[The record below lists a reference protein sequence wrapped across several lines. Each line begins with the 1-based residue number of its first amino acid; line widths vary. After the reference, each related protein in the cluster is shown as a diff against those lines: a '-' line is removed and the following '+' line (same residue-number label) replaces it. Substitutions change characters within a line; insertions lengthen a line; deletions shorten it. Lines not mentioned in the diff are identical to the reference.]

1 MDPREQRAAQTAEIP
16 AGERLKEGGTAELRH
31 TRYLISLVSLWAG
44 KKLTTSIK
52 AEVHSQTWMY
62 YVEASSNLCLLDNH
76 LCLTIFCPTVHQIGS
91 DSEVLRLYQVWS
103 LHHRFSWEGLS
114 RYSRCWQQ
122 RAQLSRQIAQWSD
135 ERGQLQSHTH
145 EMLAGHL
152 IRKFDRK
159 KKKFFYNNADII
171 AILHS
176 KRSIVDVRSK
186 QAAYDGQHRNFFLTN
201 MSKICMG
208 NFLATCETPDEMDSF
223 WNYLIFLNNGKC
235 NHAFSKSY

>member
-1 MDPREQRAAQTAEIP
+1 MEKLHKSSLKTIYSVKFRVRETDFFPQTVSDI
-16 AGERLKEGGTAELRH
+16 ERGWILVNKEQHRQLK
-31 TRYLISLVSLWAG
+31 SLQEKGSKKEVRLSSATHVIWSPLCLWAG

-114 RYSRCWQQ
+114 CYSRCRQQ
-122 RAQLSRQIAQWSD
+122 RTQLSRQIAQWSN

-152 IRKFDRK
+152 ICKFDK
-159 KKKFFYNNADII
+159 KKKRNVFYNNADII

-176 KRSIVDVRSK
+176 KRSIVDVWSK
-186 QAAYDGQHRNFFLTN
+186 QTAYVGQHHNFF
-201 MSKICMG
+201 
-208 NFLATCETPDEMDSF
+208 
-223 WNYLIFLNNGKC
+223 
-235 NHAFSKSY
+235 

>member
-1 MDPREQRAAQTAEIP
+1 
-16 AGERLKEGGTAELRH
+16 
-31 TRYLISLVSLWAG
+31 
-44 KKLTTSIK
+44 
-52 AEVHSQTWMY
+52 MY

-114 RYSRCWQQ
+114 CYSRCRQQ

-152 IRKFDRK
+152 ICKFDK
-159 KKKFFYNNADII
+159 KVKYFTIMQTSLQFCIQKDPLLMYEASRLLMLVNIANLFDQHEQNLHGELFCHEKLLIKWIPFEITWFCWTMVNATM
-171 AILHS
+171 H
-176 KRSIVDVRSK
+176 
-186 QAAYDGQHRNFFLTN
+186 
-201 MSKICMG
+201 
-208 NFLATCETPDEMDSF
+208 LA
-223 WNYLIFLNNGKC
+223 
-235 NHAFSKSY
+235 KSY